1 MNYMLFSSEPES
13 KAEMKEQMIKIRE
26 DMLMACEAG
35 KEVEKNIPAL
45 ERKGWCQIQW
55 DGPGLE
61 VFFI

>member
-35 KEVEKNIPAL
+35 KEVERNIPAL
-45 ERKGWCQIQW
+45 ERKGWCQIQ
-55 DGPGLE
+55 
-61 VFFI
+61 